1 MKLKKF
7 EAPTEAQ
14 AVEMIRGELG
24 DDAVVLN
31 VKKVKP
37 HGISSIFKK
46 PYVEVT
52 AAYED
57 RPLVKISGEELKEKI
72 LKTGNKNISSS
83 NENSKNEEKFKAKI
97 EETLKNAEN
106 EIKIKKKDEEINKL
120 EKKLA
125 DTENLLN
132 KTLAKLT
139 SSKAQAA
146 ASAQIQD
153 GKRKYDNELLQFF
166 YDSLVEQ
173 EIMPKIAEEL
183 LEDIEN
189 VEDINSINL
198 NLMVKIVYNKIVNM
212 LGKPSEIIE
221 SSDKFAKNIVFIGPT
236 GVGKTTTMAKISSDL
251 IINHSKTVGFI
262 SADTYRIAAVE
273 QLKTYAE
280 ILDSEVAVVYNPD
293 DMKKEIE
300 NLRAIYNYIFI
311 DTAGRSHK
319 NKENIQELKQ
329 LLDAVESPNVY
340 LVLSIT
346 TKCEDLL
353 NIIDAY
359 SQFTDFKL
367 ILTKLDETLHLGSIL
382 NLCHETGREVS
393 YISSGQNVPD
403 DFELVRP
410 EKIAKAL
417 LGSINNGSSE

>member
-212 LGKPSEIIE
+212 LGKPSEINLQKILFL
-221 SSDKFAKNIVFIGPT
+221 SALPVLAKQQQWQ
-236 GVGKTTTMAKISSDL
+236 K
-251 IINHSKTVGFI
+251 
-262 SADTYRIAAVE
+262 
-273 QLKTYAE
+273 
-280 ILDSEVAVVYNPD
+280 
-293 DMKKEIE
+293 
-300 NLRAIYNYIFI
+300 
-311 DTAGRSHK
+311 
-319 NKENIQELKQ
+319 
-329 LLDAVESPNVY
+329 Y
-340 LVLSIT
+340 LQI
-346 TKCEDLL
+346 
-353 NIIDAY
+353 
-359 SQFTDFKL
+359 
-367 ILTKLDETLHLGSIL
+367 
-382 NLCHETGREVS
+382 
-393 YISSGQNVPD
+393 
-403 DFELVRP
+403 
-410 EKIAKAL
+410 
-417 LGSINNGSSE
+417 